1 MGVPRLAALP
11 SAVADDVHPTAARAA
26 VTAVTV
32 VAGAAAAGAA
42 DRTVARVEAVVV
54 AVRPERSG

>member
-11 SAVADDVHPTAARAA
+11 SAVADDVHPTAARA

-32 VAGAAAAGAA
+32 VAGAAAGAA
-42 DRTVARVEAVVV
+42 DRTVARVVAVVV
-54 AVRPERSG
+54 AVRPARSG